1 MDKRNLRKKK
11 ISFNRKVLIYYSNFK
26 LSLIITAIIFAYLLL
41 FTNLFEN
48 LKKDIQTKFYN
59 ITAKVGLVLEN
70 LEIGDLKNVTAQEIV
85 ECLNADKGIPI
96 FSIDLAN
103 VKKRLEENTWV
114 ESVIIAR
121 KFPSTIAIQVKER
134 TPIAIWQFEGRL
146 YLIDSEGNRIDTY
159 HGQKFE
165 NLIQV
170 VGIDA
175 NIYAQNLLNELN
187 KYPALAAR
195 VKSAVRY
202 GQRRWNLNFNDNFT
216 VKMPEKDFSRAY
228 QYLADLNK
236 NAKLFGNNYKTLD
249 LRDVEKYYLEQH

>member
-1 MDKRNLRKKK
+1 MDKRNLQKRK

-26 LSLIITAIIFAYLLL
+26 LSVIITAIIFACLLL
-41 FTNLFEN
+41 FTNLLQNFKN
-48 LKKDIQTKFYN
+48 DLQNKFYN
-59 ITAKVGLVLEN
+59 ITAKMGLVLEN

-85 ECLNADKGIPI
+85 ECLQADKGAAI

-103 VKKRLEENTWV
+103 VKKRLEENIWV
-114 ESVIIAR
+114 ESAIVAR
-121 KFPSTIAIQVKER
+121 KLPTTISIQVKER
-134 TPIAIWQFEGRL
+134 MPIAIWQFEGRL
-146 YLIDSEGNRIDTY
+146 YLIDSDGNRIDTY

-175 NIYAQNLLNELN
+175 NIYAQSLLNELN
-187 KYPALAAR
+187 KYPALVAR

-216 VKMPEKDFSRAY
+216 VKMPESDFARAY
-228 QYLADLNK
+228 QYLAALNK
-236 NAKLFGNNYKTLD
+236 SAKLFGNNYKTLD
-249 LRDVEKYYLEQH
+249 LRDVDKYYFEQH